1 MFYVLRQGRGKVRWL
16 KSFVRNL
23 IWRFPFPARREPP
36 RQGEIDGV
44 HYCFVTKEDFEEKIR
59 NNEFAEW
66 AVVHGNY
73 YGTPLKP
80 VLEKLEQGK
89 DMLFDIDIQ
98 GAAQLSLS
106 LPRARFV
113 FVFPPSLTV
122 LRERLEKRGT
132 DSAETIE
139 RRMKN
144 AQGEIEGSHWFE
156 AWIVNDDLDT
166 AYDELRAFYLSCTLN
181 PKLFP
186 QLLKSVLEK

>member
-1 MFYVLRQGRGKVRWL
+1 M
-16 KSFVRNL
+16 
-23 IWRFPFPARREPP
+23 
-36 RQGEIDGV
+36 
-44 HYCFVTKEDFEEKIR
+44 TKEDFEEKIR

-122 LRERLEKRGT
+122 LRERLE
-132 DSAETIE
+132 
-139 RRMKN
+139 N
-144 AQGEIEGSHWFE
+144 
-156 AWIVNDDLDT
+156 T